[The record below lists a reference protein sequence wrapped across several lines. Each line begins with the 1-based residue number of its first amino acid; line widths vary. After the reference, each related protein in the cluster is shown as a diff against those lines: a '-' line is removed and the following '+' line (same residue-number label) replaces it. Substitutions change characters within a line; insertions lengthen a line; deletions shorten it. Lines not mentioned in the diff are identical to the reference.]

1 MDLGKDFS
9 PRTHTF
15 LFVDLKKGL
24 GGGGGGGGGGGRGRC
39 GTIQRHSS
47 QAFYHYKYDYSIACH
62 EFV

>member
-24 GGGGGGGGGGGRGRC
+24 GGGGGGGVARFNDIRRRPS
-39 GTIQRHSS
+39 TI
-47 QAFYHYKYDYSIACH
+47 INMIIL
-62 EFV
+62 

>member
-24 GGGGGGGGGGGRGRC
+24 GGGGGGGGGGGVARFNDIRRRPS
-39 GTIQRHSS
+39 TI
-47 QAFYHYKYDYSIACH
+47 INMIIL
-62 EFV
+62 